1 MKREKIREQLGEYLI
16 DISKLTFGGVVLSVI
31 LDISDNKP
39 LVLIFGIFAT
49 IIIAVLGFL
58 ILNKKRW

>member
-58 ILNKKRW
+58 ILNKKR

>member
-1 MKREKIREQLGEYLI
+1 MKREKIWEQLGEYLI

>member
-1 MKREKIREQLGEYLI
+1 MKKEKIREQLGEYLI

-39 LVLIFGIFAT
+39 LVLIFGIVAT

-58 ILNKKRW
+58 ILNKKR